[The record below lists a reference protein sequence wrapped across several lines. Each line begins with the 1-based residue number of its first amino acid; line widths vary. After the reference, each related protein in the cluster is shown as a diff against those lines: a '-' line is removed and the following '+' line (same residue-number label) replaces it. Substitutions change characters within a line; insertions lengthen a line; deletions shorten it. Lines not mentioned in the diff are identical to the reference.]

1 MSNYTMEN
9 TRVYLNTWKNYND
22 GGIGYGWMTA
32 EEARDFIEDDP
43 ERDGGEWFIADI
55 DNYLGIKVSSDYSDV
70 MEVIDTIETL
80 EDMDEQESKPV
91 VAICYDFDKTLSPD
105 DMQAQGY
112 IQSVGDEVES
122 FWKESNGLA
131 EENDMDQNLAYMF
144 TMIQK
149 AHGKV
154 IFNKKALMDYGAK
167 VQLFPGV
174 ETWFKRIRDY
184 GMERGVIVE
193 HYIISSGLKE
203 MIEGTKVA
211 NEFEKIYASS
221 FYYDKDGV
229 AQWPAQVI
237 NYTSKT
243 QFLFRIEKGT
253 LDVND
258 SGVNDY
264 FKPEDIRIPFRNM
277 VYIGDSDTDIPCM
290 KLINSYSGHSIGV
303 YNPKTK
309 DKRKVYKM
317 MEDKRIKYYTPAD
330 YTEGSELDKLV
341 KTIIDTTASNEKLM
355 AVHYINKQE
364 QVSHN
369 GQIDNKEDKE
379 KEKLIMDLENSNS
392 FKQTHSIIS
401 ELKKIKN
408 WTLEEKKQLKIIAEK
423 NKQISYI
430 MKDGDVASFYSS
442 LE

>member
-1 MSNYTMEN
+1 MIDCNCASFYFLRERMEK
-9 TRVYLNTWKNYND
+9 V
-22 GGIGYGWMTA
+22 
-32 EEARDFIEDDP
+32 F
-43 ERDGGEWFIADI
+43 ERKTKEGR
-55 DNYLGIKVSSDYSDV
+55 
-70 MEVIDTIETL
+70 
-80 EDMDEQESKPV
+80 PV
-91 VAICYDFDKTLSPD
+91 LAICYDFDKTLSPD

-112 IQSVGDEVES
+112 IQSVGYEVES
-122 FWKESNGLA
+122 FWTESNGLA
-131 EENDMDQNLAYMF
+131 ESNDMDQNLAYMY

-149 AHGKV
+149 ARGRF
-154 IFNKKALMDYGAK
+154 IFNRKTLMDYGAK
-167 VQLFPGV
+167 VSLFPGV
-174 ETWFKRIRDY
+174 DTWFKRIREY
-184 GMERGVIVE
+184 GETKGVIVE

-221 FYYDKDGV
+221 FYYDENEEAK
-229 AQWPAQVI
+229 WPAQVI

-243 QFLFRIEKGT
+243 QFLFRIVKGT

-264 FKPEDIRIPFRNM
+264 FNPEDIRIPFRNM

-290 KLINSYSGHSIGV
+290 KLVNSHSGHSIGV
-303 YNPKTK
+303 YNPETK

-330 YTEGSELDKLV
+330 YTEGSELDELV
-341 KTIIDTTASNEKLM
+341 KTIINTTASNEKLM
-355 AVHYINKQE
+355 SIHYQNKQE

-369 GQIDNKEDKE
+369 GQPDNLEE

-401 ELKKIKN
+401 KLKKIKD
-408 WTLEEKKQLKIIAEK
+408 WTLEEKIQLKTIAEK
-423 NKQISYI
+423 NTQICSI
-430 MKDGDVASFYSS
+430 MKDGDIASFYSS